1 MRTGAGIFWNSLP
14 EETRRGSIGRLY
26 RHPAVGLPR
35 PHRRF
40 SDVILA

>member
-1 MRTGAGIFWNSLP
+1 MNPRCGIFWNSLP

-26 RHPAVGLPR
+26 RHPAAGIHR